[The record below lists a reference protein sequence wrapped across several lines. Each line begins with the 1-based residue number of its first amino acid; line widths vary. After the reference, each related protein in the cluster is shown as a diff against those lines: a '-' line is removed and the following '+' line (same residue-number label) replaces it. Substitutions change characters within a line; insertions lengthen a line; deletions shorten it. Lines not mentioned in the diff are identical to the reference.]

1 MSISLMQAKPEE
13 IDTPEKRGKYTVS
26 VIGCGQ
32 TGILTAILL
41 ADAGFKVTCVDADQ
55 TVVNNIA
62 KGKAPFL
69 RSEMESKLKNHAK
82 TGRLG
87 ATSDVKEA
95 VSQSDLIAITIPV
108 KIDEKKKADYSELE
122 NTCKRIGSSLRR
134 GSVVIVMSLTGI
146 GVTEGLIKETL
157 ENTSGLKV
165 GTDFNLA
172 YSPSQTLHGQTLE
185 TIISQ
190 RRIVAATDKT
200 SLNAASN
207 ILQSITKKDL
217 NKTENMKT
225 AEASALF
232 EVLHQDVNVAVANE
246 LAVFCEKLGVDYLE
260 AQKLV
265 NVDTVNLLSFP
276 MFANGNIQEEPYL
289 LLEDAESLDVRLR
302 IPSVAREI
310 NEEIVKH
317 AIDLTKDAL
326 RNCGKTLRRAK
337 VSLLGVSQTP
347 NSKGPP
353 KKMAKEITEML
364 EARGA
369 KVTLYD
375 PYLSENEMG
384 EMQPRFKKT
393 LTESVEGADCI
404 MILTAHDQ
412 FKHLKLGK
420 LKLVMK
426 KPAAIVD
433 LEGIVEPSKIEK
445 EHFIYRGLGR
455 GVWTK

>member
-13 IDTPEKRGKYTVS
+13 IDTSEKRGKYTVS

-32 TGILTAILL
+32 TGILAAILF
-41 ADAGFKVTCVDADQ
+41 ADAGFKVMCVDADQ

-165 GTDFNLA
+165 GTDFSLA
-172 YSPSQTLHGQTLE
+172 YSPSRTLHGQTLE

-190 RRIVAATDKT
+190 QRIVAATDKT

-217 NKTENMKT
+217 SKTENMKT

-246 LAVFCEKLGVDYLE
+246 LAVLCEKLGVDYLE

-265 NVDTVNLLSFP
+265 NADTVNLLSFP

-289 LLEDAESLDVRLR
+289 LLEDAESLNAKLR
-302 IPSVAREI
+302 IPNAAREI